1 MATVTTFDEIVRNTR
16 KVEGTLSYMSAW
28 KNKLIISVGIKFV
41 LYTFRNMK
49 ERLDLRTINRE
60 TSEVVLPL
68 LKKHYERYQENL
80 PFLLRLKRPF
90 ITQKDRARLALHA
103 EYLEDVIEALEIGL
117 DTEVASKIEEA
128 AKGINPPAEIPPWR
142 EALEQL

>member
-1 MATVTTFDEIVRNTR
+1 
-16 KVEGTLSYMSAW
+16 MSAW
-28 KNKLIISVGIKFV
+28 KSKLIISVGIKFV
-41 LYTFRNMK
+41 LYTFRKLK

-68 LKKHYERYQENL
+68 LKNHYQTYQENL
-80 PFLLRLKRPF
+80 PFLLSIKLFF
-90 ITQKDRARLALHA
+90 ITQKDKARLALHA

-117 DTEVASKIEEA
+117 DTEVASRIEEA
-128 AKGINPPAEIPPWR
+128 SKGINPPAEIPPWR